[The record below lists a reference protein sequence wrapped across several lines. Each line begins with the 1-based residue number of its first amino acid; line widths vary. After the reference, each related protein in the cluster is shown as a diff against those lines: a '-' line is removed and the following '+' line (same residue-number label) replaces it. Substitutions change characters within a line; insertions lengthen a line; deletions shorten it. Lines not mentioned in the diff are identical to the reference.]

1 MERKKDFIKVIRLQN
16 LRSKER
22 SVVGAATSTAII
34 GRLEIGVAGSPGSR
48 EIGDIVGNTT
58 ENGCDG
64 GDDGNRGHGNGGS
77 VDITVKTGVVTGEES
92 VIGGV
97 VVIVVH
103 IGLGVRH
110 RTRASNCVTCGAGG
124 TGAWVRHRGAWNVA
138 HL

>member
-1 MERKKDFIKVIRLQN
+1 
-16 LRSKER
+16 
-22 SVVGAATSTAII
+22 
-34 GRLEIGVAGSPGSR
+34 
-48 EIGDIVGNTT
+48 
-58 ENGCDG
+58 
-64 GDDGNRGHGNGGS
+64 
-77 VDITVKTGVVTGEES
+77 
-92 VIGGV
+92 V